1 MILASPVPWNSILP
15 ASRYSKKPRARKPA
29 AE

>member
-15 ASRYSKKPRARKPA
+15 ASRYGKKPRQPKPDR
-29 AE
+29 

>member
-15 ASRYSKKPRARKPA
+15 AARYGKKPRERKSNP
-29 AE
+29 